1 MSQVLQGFDAA
12 AVHALWQKALERR
25 HADPEGA
32 IAGARSL
39 LDAVC
44 RHVLAES
51 GITSSAPLDLP
62 AAMKMTAEQLDVAP
76 SHPVQAAFKRLLAD
90 AASAV
95 DGLGSR
101 TTRPSARHAQLAV
114 NVAGAAALFI
124 VESWELRVEE
134 EFLEMLDDSKGG

>member
-1 MSQVLQGFDAA
+1 MSHVLQGFDAT

-25 HADPEGA
+25 HSDPEA
-32 IAGARSL
+32 AVAGARAL
-39 LDAVC
+39 LEAVC

-62 AAMKMTAEQLDVAP
+62 ALMKMTAEQLDVAP

-90 AASAV
+90 AAAAV

-101 TTRPSARHAQLAV
+101 TRPSPRHAQLAV

-124 VESWELRVEE
+124 VESWEVRVEE
-134 EFLEMLDDSKGG
+134 EFLDMLDDSKGG

>member
-1 MSQVLQGFDAA
+1 MSHVLQGFDAA

-25 HADPEGA
+25 HADPEAA

-39 LDAVC
+39 LEAVC

-62 AAMKMTAEQLDVAP
+62 ALMKMTAEQLDVAP
-76 SHPVQAAFKRLLAD
+76 SHPVQAAFKRLFAD
-90 AASAV
+90 TASAV
-95 DGLGSR
+95 DGLSAR
-101 TTRPSARHAQLAV
+101 TKPSARHAQLAV
-114 NVAGAAALFI
+114 NVAGATALFI

-134 EFLEMLDDSKGG
+134 EFLDMLDDSKGG

>member
-25 HADPEGA
+25 HADPEGP

-101 TTRPSARHAQLAV
+101 TRPSARHAQLAV